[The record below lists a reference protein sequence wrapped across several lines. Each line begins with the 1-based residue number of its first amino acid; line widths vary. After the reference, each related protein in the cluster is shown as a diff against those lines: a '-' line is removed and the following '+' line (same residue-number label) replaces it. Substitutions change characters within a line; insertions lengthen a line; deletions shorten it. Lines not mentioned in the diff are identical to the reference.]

1 MMKKAEFNCKDKEMK
16 RSLELR
22 ISHKFMLDFSFS
34 RKNRDGNWLYLIIRD
49 IPVVRASSSSA
60 HDRVE
65 YLESF

>member
-1 MMKKAEFNCKDKEMK
+1 MIKKAEFNWKDKEMK
-16 RSLELR
+16 RSLESWIFR
-22 ISHKFMLDFSFS
+22 KFMLDFSFG

-49 IPVVRASSSSA
+49 IPVVRASGSSA